1 MTVFLN
7 GDFVAP
13 EAAKV
18 SVFDRGF
25 VFGDGIYELIPV
37 YAGKPF
43 RLDEH
48 LTRMEN
54 GLAAIRITNPYS
66 RDEWKQHICGLLD
79 QHQGEQLSAYI
90 QVTRGVAP
98 RDHVFPVPAPS
109 PTVLISVSPLPQPSQ
124 TAREQGIKAIT
135 HVDIRWDRCDIKAV
149 SLLANVLLRQH
160 AVEQGVAETI
170 LIRDGMLTE
179 GSTTTV
185 FIVKDGVILVPPL
198 SHFMLPGI
206 TYDVVLELAKRHD
219 APCEVRPI
227 SEAELHA
234 ADEIWLASSSKE
246 VLAVVELDGKP
257 VGDGRVGPVQRK
269 MFAWYQDFK
278 NELIAS

>member
-7 GDFVAP
+7 GHFVAP
-13 EAAKV
+13 EDAKI

-25 VFGDGIYELIPV
+25 IFGDGIYELIPV
-37 YAGKPF
+37 YSGKPF

-48 LTRMEN
+48 LQRMEN
-54 GLAAIRITNPYS
+54 GLAAIGIANPYP
-66 RDEWKQHICGLLD
+66 RGEWKHLIHQLLKQH
-79 QHQGEQLSAYI
+79 HGEQLSLYM

-98 RDHVFPVPAPS
+98 RDHVFPQPPVP
-109 PTVLISVSPLPQPSQ
+109 PTVLMSVSPLPQPSDA
-124 TAREQGIKAIT
+124 ARNQGVRAVT
-135 HVDIRWDRCDIKAV
+135 HVDYRWGRCDIKSV
-149 SLLANVLLRQH
+149 SLLGNVLLRQH

-170 LIRDGMLTE
+170 LLRDGMLTE

-198 SHFMLPGI
+198 SQYMLPGI
-206 TYDVVLELAKRHD
+206 TYDVLLELAKRHS
-219 APCEVRPI
+219 APHEIRPI
-227 SEAELHA
+227 SEAELRG

-246 VLAVVELDGKP
+246 VLAVVELDGIP

-278 NELIAS
+278 NELIAA

>member
-13 EAAKV
+13 EAAKI

-25 VFGDGIYELIPV
+25 IFGDGIYELIPV

-48 LTRMEN
+48 LQRMEN

-66 RDEWKQHICGLLD
+66 REEWKRHISKLLD
-79 QHQGEQLSAYI
+79 EHPGEQLSVYI

-98 RDHVFPVPAPS
+98 RDHVFPVPAPV

-124 TAREQGIKAIT
+124 STREDGVKAVSHI
-135 HVDIRWDRCDIKAV
+135 DIRWDRCDIKAV

-160 AVEQGVAETI
+160 AVDQGVAETI

-185 FIVKDGVILVPPL
+185 FIVKDGVIAVPPL

-206 TYDVVLELAKRHD
+206 TYDVLLELAKHHG

-278 NELIAS
+278 SELIAS

>member
-7 GDFVAP
+7 GNFVAS
-13 EAAKV
+13 EAAKI

-25 VFGDGIYELIPV
+25 IFGDGIYELIPV

-48 LTRMEN
+48 LQRMEN
-54 GLAAIRITNPYS
+54 GLAAIRIANPYS
-66 RDEWKQHICGLLD
+66 REEWKHYISKLLD
-79 QHQGEQLSAYI
+79 QHPGEQLSVYI

-98 RDHVFPVPAPS
+98 RDHVFPVPAPA

-124 TAREQGIKAIT
+124 SAREDGVKAVSHI
-135 HVDIRWDRCDIKAV
+135 DIRWDRCDIKAV

-160 AVEQGVAETI
+160 AVDQGVAETI

-185 FIVKDGVILVPPL
+185 FIVKDGVIAVPPL

-206 TYDVVLELAKRHD
+206 TYDVVLELAKRHG
-219 APCEVRPI
+219 APCQVRPI

-278 NELIAS
+278 SELIAS